1 MQSKK
6 TNTYSYSAAEN
17 EEIRKIR
24 EKYEFKGERNSKMDQ
39 LRKLDES
46 VRITATMIS
55 ISVGIIGVLLF
66 GLGLSFILVW
76 ADSLFTAGIVI
87 GAIGIIPVVSALP
100 VYNFVEDKKMKKIA
114 PEIIRLTDEL
124 MKR

>member
-6 TNTYSYSAAEN
+6 INTYSYSAAEN

-24 EKYEFKGERNSKMDQ
+24 EKYEFKGERNSKMEQ

-55 ISVGIIGVLLF
+55 ISIGVIGILLF
-66 GLGLSFILVW
+66 GFGLSCILVW
-76 ADSLFTAGIVI
+76 ADSLFIAGVINGIV
-87 GAIGIIPVVSALP
+87 GIVMIVMALP
-100 VYNFVEDKKMKKIA
+100 VYNLVEVKKMKKIA

-124 MKR
+124 MK